1 MYSGIIPKFKIW
13 NIIWNIVFASFFL
26 LDLRLQHGQTK
37 CITKLQ
43 KPFYSLS
50 SKSRRLRAFVCLFI
64 ELKCQKRVLRNVAN
78 LLLRRTSWPELVFQT
93 RSSIEAFRQT
103 SKTWM
108 RGGPSLGKSQ
118 SSIAAGLNQMI
129 YSALSFSL
137 HVCGFVPCS
146 WLLTRK
152 THVHF
157 KALSLMKV
165 WAGNHLALAK
175 VLLCN

>member
-1 MYSGIIPKFKIW
+1 
-13 NIIWNIVFASFFL
+13 
-26 LDLRLQHGQTK
+26 
-37 CITKLQ
+37 
-43 KPFYSLS
+43 
-50 SKSRRLRAFVCLFI
+50 
-64 ELKCQKRVLRNVAN
+64 
-78 LLLRRTSWPELVFQT
+78 
-93 RSSIEAFRQT
+93 
-103 SKTWM
+103 M

-118 SSIAAGLNQMI
+118 ANPVSSTAVGLNQII
-129 YSALSFSL
+129 YSALFFSL

-165 WAGNHLALAK
+165 RAGNHLALAK